1 MKTKVTFDFNEDN
14 RESICTIRYGNHVC
28 IGKARCHPDDID
40 MMNNLTGQDIAYKR
54 ACIKL
59 AKSEIKEMTMELET
73 LQKFYNRVIQ
83 SKKVEEKCYVI
94 YQLKK
99 EINSL
104 KVDLETFKTHKQI
117 LENSLKTKIIAKE
130 AFYQQLRKMRGKK
143 K

>member
-14 RESICTIRYGNHVC
+14 RETICTIRYGNHVC
-28 IGKARCHPDDID
+28 IGRACCHPDDID

-59 AKSEIKEMTMELET
+59 AKSEIKEMKIELKA
-73 LQKFYNRVIQ
+73 LQNFYKRVIQ
-83 SKKVEEKCYVI
+83 SNKIEEKCYVL

-99 EINSL
+99 ELNVLTTDIEL
-104 KVDLETFKTHKQI
+104 FETQKTI
-117 LENSLKTKIIAKE
+117 LENSLKTKLVAKE
-130 AFYQQLRKMRGKK
+130 AFYQQLRKMRDKK

>member
-1 MKTKVTFDFNEDN
+1 MKTKITFDFNEDN
-14 RESICTIRYGNHVC
+14 RETICTIRYGNHVC

-59 AKSEIKEMTMELET
+59 AKNEIKEMKIELKA
-73 LQKFYNRVIQ
+73 LQSFYNRVIQ
-83 SKKVEEKCYVI
+83 SKKVEEKCYVL

-99 EINSL
+99 ELNTLTTDIEL
-104 KVDLETFKTHKQI
+104 FETQKTI
-117 LENSLKTKIIAKE
+117 LENSLKTKLIAKE